1 MRRLFVLCA
10 VALSAAA
17 CADRSQGVVI
27 KEEEAMSVAYDRSV
41 ELATAVA
48 EAKSYEEF
56 AGARA
61 ELEAYEEAM
70 RTQVGGEEYEAFLM
84 SANEVLKN
92 LK

>member
-1 MRRLFVLCA
+1 MRDIPVFTTQHGVASLVLREIPYKGM
-10 VALSAAA
+10 ALTT
-17 CADRSQGVVI
+17 V
-27 KEEEAMSVAYDRSV
+27 
-41 ELATAVA
+41 VA

-84 SANEVLKN
+84 SDNEVLKN